1 MPELKKLKIIAYKD
15 EKFSSATGNEFE
27 MMVNPANYDE
37 NKLIA
42 YEEMKMPDGGSTPT
56 YRAYKDEVLKVEF
69 YLDNTGSLINWM
81 NLPASSSKQ
90 PLSETITNLENTV
103 YTYIGDVHQPPFL
116 KVTWG
121 TLNYEGRLKDLTV
134 KYEMFSSEGEPL
146 RAKVSIEILKYVA
159 QETQDKS
166 KNKSSPD
173 LSHLVTVK
181 DSDTLPA
188 LCRRIY
194 KSEAYCTEV
203 ARINGLTGFRHL
215 EPGMRLL
222 FPPLSNN

>member
-1 MPELKKLKIIAYKD
+1 MKKLKIIAYQD
-15 EKFSSATGNEFE
+15 DKFSSPTGEEFE

-37 NKLIA
+37 NKKIA
-42 YEEMKMPDGGSTPT
+42 YGEIKMPDGGNSP
-56 YRAYKDEVLKVEF
+56 AYSSYDGGVIKIEF
-69 YLDNTGSLINWM
+69 YLDNTGGLVHWMDYKDTSGKPSLSDI
-81 NLPASSSKQ
+81 
-90 PLSETITNLENTV
+90 ITKLEETV
-103 YTYIGDVHQPPFL
+103 YTYIGTIHQPPFL
-116 KVTWG
+116 KIAWG
-121 TLNYEGRLKDLTV
+121 TLNYQGRLKDMST

-146 RAKVSIEILKYVA
+146 RAKVAMEVLKFIDPA
-159 QETQDKS
+159 TQDKS

-188 LCRRIY
+188 LCRLIY

-215 EPGMRLL
+215 EPGIRLL